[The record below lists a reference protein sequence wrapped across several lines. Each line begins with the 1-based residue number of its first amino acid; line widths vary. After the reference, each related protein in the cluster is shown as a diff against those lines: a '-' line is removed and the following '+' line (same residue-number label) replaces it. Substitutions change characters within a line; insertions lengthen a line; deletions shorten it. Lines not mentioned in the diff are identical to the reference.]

1 MPVNGAQC
9 RGQEKLMDLGLENRV
24 ALVID
29 AHLAIATAAAAALA
43 DEGAVLAL
51 TAPDGKRLRQVEMEL
66 ARRHIP
72 QERFRGVIADVEK
85 EQDIRHLARETLHR
99 QGDVSI
105 LVTAVADQE
114 SASTATLAD
123 EQIEPALTRNF
134 LASVRLVREI
144 IPHMK
149 RVGEGRIINLLPLSA
164 LEITP
169 QNVLS
174 SASMAP
180 VLAYFK
186 GLAAEL
192 APCTITVNN
201 IIYECVNS
209 PEMHETM
216 RQRAV
221 NRLGDDADAET
232 VAGCA
237 ESLLLETV
245 KSIPMQRMA
254 EPREIGDVICM
265 VASRKTSYLTG
276 ANIVVDGGRHHT
288 YA

>member
-1 MPVNGAQC
+1 
-9 RGQEKLMDLGLENRV
+9 MDLGLENRV

-29 AHLAIATAAAAALA
+29 AHLAVGTAAAVALA
-43 DEGAVLAL
+43 GEGAVLAL
-51 TAPDGKRLRQVEMEL
+51 TAPDGKRLRQVEREL
-66 ARRHIP
+66 ARRDIP
-72 QERFRGVIADVEK
+72 QERFRGVIADVGK

-105 LVTAVADQE
+105 LVTAAADQE
-114 SASTATLAD
+114 AANTAMLD
-123 EQIEPALTRNF
+123 DQQIEPAITRNF

-149 RVGEGRIINLLPLSA
+149 RAGEGRIINLLPFSA
-164 LEITP
+164 LAVTP

-180 VLAYFK
+180 ALAYFK

-192 APCTITVNN
+192 ATCTITVNS
-201 IIYECVNS
+201 IIYECVDS
-209 PEMHETM
+209 PEMQETL

-221 NRLGDDADAET
+221 DRLGVDADDET

-245 KSIPMQRMA
+245 KSLPMQRMA
-254 EPREIGDVICM
+254 EPREIGDIICM
-265 VASRKTSYLTG
+265 VASRKASYLTG